1 LVNINHMRGYSLN
14 NYLNFNLSYKLN
26 IDQILVDYNNKQFN
40 YTNQHKS
47 NKDLIVKERDMVQ

>member
-1 LVNINHMRGYSLN
+1 MRGYSLN